1 MNVLLLPSTA
11 FNNHTAVI
19 SDSAQ
24 LRHIQH
30 VLSPQIGDRLK
41 IGELGGNLGVAT
53 VAKLD
58 VNHCVLTDVA
68 LDKSPPAKLDLT
80 VIVALPRP
88 KVLRRLVLDMT
99 AMGVGHIIFI
109 NSYRTDKCYWGSPL
123 LTRLDEFVQDGLQQ
137 GVDSVPPKI
146 SLAKRFKPFVQDE
159 LPSLITTPHS
169 ALVAHPYAPVHFNE
183 QISKQGLIHAHGKKG
198 FCDQGRTAEDKGI
211 DPSKIRGY
219 FPKSHKQNKK
229 KCPCSQ
235 DNVFFFFLPCK
246 ILFLLSGNFR
256 HFH

>member
-30 VLSPQIGDRLK
+30 VLSLQIGDRLK

-109 NSYRTDKCYWGSPL
+109 NSYRTDKSYWGSPL

-183 QISKQGLIHAHGKKG
+183 QISKHGLPKVLIIGAEGG
-198 FCDQGRTAEDKGI
+198 FIPYEIELLASVGVGAVSVGERILRTESAVNALLGRW
-211 DPSKIRGY
+211 
-219 FPKSHKQNKK
+219 
-229 KCPCSQ
+229 
-235 DNVFFFFLPCK
+235 L
-246 ILFLLSGNFR
+246 
-256 HFH
+256 